1 MGFPHGSD
9 GKESSFNAG
18 DLGSIRGLGRTL
30 GERNG
35 QPIPVF
41 VPGDSPDRGVWQA
54 TVYGVAELYIT
65 EWLST

>member
-41 VPGDSPDRGVWQA
+41 VPGDSPDRGV
-54 TVYGVAELYIT
+54 
-65 EWLST
+65 

>member
-1 MGFPHGSD
+1 MGFPRGSD
-9 GKESSFNAG
+9 GKEFSSNAG

-30 GERNG
+30 GEGNG

-54 TVYGVAELYIT
+54 TVYGVAKNWT
-65 EWLST
+65 